1 MPTEHTR
8 RARQPSGAPAPAAGS
23 GGTVSLKGKPAVSLS
38 RQAGAFGQ
46 LRVNLNW
53 HSGAG
58 GGLFRRAQPIDLDL
72 GCLWQLADGSKGVVQ
87 ALGNAF
93 GSLQTPPYVL
103 LDGDDRSGTAAGG
116 ENLLVNFDQLQQIRR
131 ILVFAYI
138 YQGTPAWDRVQAVIT
153 MFPAGA
159 PPVEIRL
166 DETSSARTGSPG
178 HARERQWPAHHPP
191 GEPLHPRCTVR
202 TGPAVQL
209 GPDVEGGTQRLTHPG
224 RHCPLPRRTLSWLRP
239 RPGQQLRP
247 HTAFLAVVVN
257 GCESFAGTPATG
269 SGLHPPGRC
278 TQAVP

>member
-1 MPTEHTR
+1 MDYTR
-8 RARQPSGAPAPAAGS
+8 RARQPSGAPAPRAGS
-23 GGTVSLKGKPAVSLS
+23 GGTVSLTQGKPAVSLS

-159 PPVEIRL
+159 PPVEAP
-166 DETSSARTGSPG
+166 AR
-178 HARERQWPAHHPP
+178 
-191 GEPLHPRCTVR
+191 
-202 TGPAVQL
+202 
-209 GPDVEGGTQRLTHPG
+209 
-224 RHCPLPRRTLSWLRP
+224 
-239 RPGQQLRP
+239 
-247 HTAFLAVVVN
+247 
-257 GCESFAGTPATG
+257 
-269 SGLHPPGRC
+269 
-278 TQAVP
+278 